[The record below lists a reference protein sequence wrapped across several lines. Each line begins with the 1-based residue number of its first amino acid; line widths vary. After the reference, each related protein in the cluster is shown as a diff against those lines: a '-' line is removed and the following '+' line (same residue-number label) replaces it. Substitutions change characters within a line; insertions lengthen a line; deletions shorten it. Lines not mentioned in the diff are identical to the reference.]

1 MTASSHTCRAC
12 RAAASIA
19 TAVTLTAGIASHA
32 HAQAYPSRQVKM
44 IVPFPAGGSTDIMAR
59 LIAAE
64 MSKTLG
70 QIVVVDNRGGA
81 SGAIGADA
89 VAKSAP
95 DGYTFCYCTT
105 GALAILPFVD
115 AKLPY
120 NPTRDLAPVT
130 HVINQNFVIVARN
143 DLPAN
148 NVRELVAHA
157 RQNKLAFGSPGSL
170 TPSHL
175 TGELF
180 SAASGAQLLHVPYK
194 GDQLAIIDLL
204 GGRLDLMFQPAVV
217 VKPQI
222 DAGKMKAIGISS
234 LTRLP
239 SMPNVPTIAESGFPG
254 FETHNFNAIFV
265 PAGTPPAII
274 ARLQAEAVA
283 ALKAPAVAERINAD
297 GLIAIGSTPRELA
310 ESLRLEA
317 EAWAKVIRATGS
329 VRD

>member
-1 MTASSHTCRAC
+1 MQASQEARRTWRSLALG
-12 RAAASIA
+12 AAALA
-19 TAVTLTAGIASHA
+19 LAAGLIT
-32 HAQAYPSRQVKM
+32 HAQAQPYASKQIKM

-59 LIAAE
+59 LIATE
-64 MSKTLG
+64 LTKSIG

-95 DGYTFCYCTT
+95 DGYTLCYCTT
-105 GALAILPFVD
+105 GALAILPFID
-115 AKLPY
+115 SKLPY

-130 HVINQNFVIVARN
+130 HVLNQNFVIVARN
-143 DLPAN
+143 DLAAN
-148 NVRELVAHA
+148 NVKELVALA
-157 RQNKLAFGSPGSL
+157 RQDKLTFGSPGSL

-180 SAASGAQLLHVPYK
+180 KNAAGVQLLHVPYK
-194 GDQLAIIDLL
+194 GDQLAIVDLL

-217 VKPQI
+217 VKAQI
-222 DAGKMKAIGISS
+222 DGGKMKAIAISS
-234 LTRLP
+234 LTRLR
-239 SMPNVPTIAESGFPG
+239 SMPSLPTIAESGYPG

-274 ARLQAEAVA
+274 DRLRTEVVA
-283 ALKAPAVAERINAD
+283 ALKTPAVADRINAD

-310 ESLRLEA
+310 ESLKMEA
-317 EAWAKVIRATGS
+317 DVWMKVIRATGS
-329 VRD
+329 ARD

>member
-1 MTASSHTCRAC
+1 
-12 RAAASIA
+12 
-19 TAVTLTAGIASHA
+19 
-32 HAQAYPSRQVKM
+32 M

-64 MSKTLG
+64 MSKTMG

-105 GALAILPFVD
+105 GALAILPFID
-115 AKLPY
+115 SKLPY

-148 NVRELVAHA
+148 NVKELVALA
-157 RQNKLAFGSPGSL
+157 RQNKLTFGSPGSL

-180 SAASGAQLLHVPYK
+180 KTAATGVQLLHVPYK

-234 LTRLP
+234 RARLP
-239 SMPNVPTIAESGFPG
+239 SMPNLPTIAESGYPG

-265 PAGTPPAII
+265 PAGTPTAII
-274 ARLQAEAVA
+274 ARLQTEAVA
-283 ALKAPAVAERINAD
+283 ALKAPAVADRINAD
-297 GLIAIGSTPRELA
+297 GLIAIGSTPQQLA
-310 ESLRLEA
+310 ESLKLEA
-317 EAWAKVIRATGS
+317 EVWAKVIRATGS
-329 VRD
+329 ARD

>member
-1 MTASSHTCRAC
+1 MKVSSRA
-12 RAAASIA
+12 RQTMLIFAAILALA
-19 TAVTLTAGIASHA
+19 AGYPRYAY
-32 HAQAYPSRQVKM
+32 AQAYPSKQIKM

-105 GALAILPFVD
+105 GALAILPFID
-115 AKLPY
+115 SKLPY
-120 NPTRDLAPVT
+120 DPTRDLAPVT

-148 NVRELVAHA
+148 NINELIALA
-157 RQNKLAFGSPGSL
+157 RKSQLTFGSPGSL

-180 SAASGAQLLHVPYK
+180 KAAAGLQLLHVPYK

-217 VKPQI
+217 VKSQI
-222 DAGKMKAIGISS
+222 DAGKMKAIAISS

-239 SMPNVPTIAESGFPG
+239 SMPNLPTIAEAGYPG

-297 GLIAIGSTPRELA
+297 GLIAIGSTPQQLA

-317 EAWAKVIRATGS
+317 EVWAKVIRATGS
-329 VRD
+329 ARD

>member
-1 MTASSHTCRAC
+1 M
-12 RAAASIA
+12 
-19 TAVTLTAGIASHA
+19 V
-32 HAQAYPSRQVKM
+32 
-44 IVPFPAGGSTDIMAR
+44 VPFPAGGSTDIMAR

-64 MSKTLG
+64 MSKAMS

-95 DGYTFCYCTT
+95 DGYTMCYCTT
-105 GALAILPFVD
+105 GALAILPFID
-115 AKLPY
+115 SKLPY
-120 NPTRDLAPVT
+120 NPTRDLAPVS

-148 NVRELVAHA
+148 NIKELIALA
-157 RQNKLAFGSPGSL
+157 RQNALTFGSPGSL

-180 SAASGAQLLHVPYK
+180 KAATGAQLLHVPYK
-194 GDQLAIIDLL
+194 GDQLAIVDLM

-217 VKPQI
+217 VKSHI
-222 DAGKMKAIGISS
+222 DAGKMKAIAISS
-234 LTRLP
+234 LTRLS
-239 SMPNVPTIAESGFPG
+239 SMPNLPTIAEAGYPG

-265 PAGTPPAII
+265 PAGTPVAII
-274 ARLQAEAVA
+274 ERLRAEVVA
-283 ALKAPAVAERINAD
+283 ALRSPTVADRINAD
-297 GLIAIGSTPRELA
+297 GLIAIGSTPQQLA

-317 EAWAKVIRATGS
+317 EVWAKVIRSTGS
-329 VRD
+329 ARD